1 MKKDTVHPMIWN
13 FDTSTPSYE
22 YDEHDGYS
30 WRLVNFEDIL
40 PWFGDPLFIITRGI
54 EQHLLSVAGI
64 IQRDMNRYGI
74 CSLLPN
80 GEAAAAVD
88 SLYMQWYSWC
98 LMRHTSNGDIEW
110 CSGES
115 APNTNT
121 SLVGHPVLSIGA
133 TIGHIIAIE
142 LGNGG

>member
-64 IQRDMNRYGI
+64 IQRDMNRFRGYVHYYRMERLLWQSTVFI
-74 CSLLPN
+74 CS
-80 GEAAAAVD
+80 G
-88 SLYMQWYSWC
+88 
-98 LMRHTSNGDIEW
+98 I
-110 CSGES
+110 
-115 APNTNT
+115 
-121 SLVGHPVLSIGA
+121 
-133 TIGHIIAIE
+133 
-142 LGNGG
+142 LGV